1 MSTRLPTKTEF
12 LDPILGHPLSAI
24 VFVEDYV
31 QLQFSNATVNAY
43 TLPKVFE
50 SDRIFAAEDHG
61 WRDRLCARIGQIV
74 SGVMSTEC
82 KLSMEFSDGAIITI
96 SLDEKDY
103 RGPEAVQF
111 TVEGSST
118 IVVI

>member
-31 QLQFSNATVNAY
+31 QLQFSNATLNAY
-43 TLPKVFE
+43 TLPKVFDSE
-50 SDRIFAAEDHG
+50 GIFAAGDHG
-61 WRDRLCARIGQIV
+61 WRDSLCSRIGQLV
-74 SGVMSTEC
+74 SSVMSTEC
-82 KLSMEFSDGAIITI
+82 QLSMEFSDGAII
-96 SLDEKDY
+96 
-103 RGPEAVQF
+103 RGPEAIEF
-111 TVEGSST
+111 AVEGSST